1 MPTTDKKNQPTSDRG
16 DRNDRSDPGGRGD
29 RGDGNDRS
37 AQSDRGDEGGPT
49 AGRKKQ
55 MNAAAPERRRE
66 LLDTA
71 AEVFAAQGYNATT
84 VRKIADAAG
93 MLAGSLYY
101 HFDSK
106 ESMLDEILSTFLTEL
121 WQGYDTVLDAGLGPR
136 ETIEALVTESFRE
149 IDRHRAAVAI
159 YQKESRHLTD
169 QPRFHYLTDSQRRFE
184 KAWLGTLE
192 RGVASGAFRADL
204 DVRLTYRFVRDTVWV
219 AASWYRPGGLHS
231 PEEIARQYL
240 SMVLDGIAV
249 RTGHPA

>member
-1 MPTTDKKNQPTSDRG
+1 MPTKKKPRATPS
-16 DRNDRSDPGGRGD
+16 
-29 RGDGNDRS
+29 
-37 AQSDRGDEGGPT
+37 
-49 AGRKKQ
+49 
-55 MNAAAPERRRE
+55 PERRSE
-66 LLDTA
+66 LLATA

-106 ESMLDEILSTFLTEL
+106 ESMIDEILSTFLDEL
-121 WQGYDTVLDAGLGPR
+121 WEGYDAVLDAGLPPR
-136 ETIEALVTESFRE
+136 ATIEALVTESFRE

-159 YQKESRHLTD
+159 YQKEARHLAA
-169 QPRFHYLTDSQRRFE
+169 QPRFGYLVESQRRFE

-192 RGVASGAFRADL
+192 RGVADRSFRADL
-204 DVRLTYRFVRDTVWV
+204 DIRLTYRFVRDTVWV

-240 SMVLDGIAV
+240 SMVLDGIALDSA
-249 RTGHPA
+249 PPED

>member
-1 MPTTDKKNQPTSDRG
+1 MSPS
-16 DRNDRSDPGGRGD
+16 
-29 RGDGNDRS
+29 
-37 AQSDRGDEGGPT
+37 
-49 AGRKKQ
+49 
-55 MNAAAPERRRE
+55 PERREE
-66 LLDTA
+66 LLATA

-106 ESMLDEILSTFLTEL
+106 ESMLDEILSTFLDDL
-121 WQGYDTVLDAGLGPR
+121 WARYDAVLAAGLGPR

-159 YQKESRHLTD
+159 YQNESKHLGN
-169 QPRFHYLTDSQRRFE
+169 QPRFGYLAGSQQKFE

-192 RGVASGAFRADL
+192 RGVAAKVFRADL

-219 AASWYRPGGLHS
+219 AASWYRPEGQHS

-240 SMVLDGIAV
+240 SMVLEGIAL
-249 RTGHPA
+249 RA

>member
-1 MPTTDKKNQPTSDRG
+1 MPTNQPNKPNKS
-16 DRNDRSDPGGRGD
+16 
-29 RGDGNDRS
+29 
-37 AQSDRGDEGGPT
+37 PT
-49 AGRKKQ
+49 AKKKPQ
-55 MNAAAPERRRE
+55 VTASPERRRE

-106 ESMLDEILSTFLTEL
+106 ESMLDEILSAFLNEL
-121 WQGYDTVLDAGLGPR
+121 WEGYDTVLAAGLGPR

-159 YQKESRHLTD
+159 YQKESRTLSA
-169 QPRFHYLTDSQRRFE
+169 QPRFHYLSDSQQKFE

-192 RGVASGAFRADL
+192 RGVAAKVFRADL
-204 DVRLTYRFVRDTVWV
+204 DIRLTYRFVRDTVWV
-219 AASWYRPGGLHS
+219 AASWYRPGGQHS

-240 SMVLDGIAV
+240 SMVLDGVAL
-249 RTGHPA
+249 RT

>member
-1 MPTTDKKNQPTSDRG
+1 MPTNKPANKPTDKPANQP
-16 DRNDRSDPGGRGD
+16 
-29 RGDGNDRS
+29 S
-37 AQSDRGDEGGPT
+37 AKKKPQVT
-49 AGRKKQ
+49 AS
-55 MNAAAPERRRE
+55 PERRRE

-106 ESMLDEILSTFLTEL
+106 ESMLDEILSAFLTEL
-121 WQGYDTVLDAGLGPR
+121 WDGYDTVLAAGLGPR

-159 YQKESRHLTD
+159 YQKESRTLSA
-169 QPRFHYLTDSQRRFE
+169 QPRFHYLSASQVKFE

-192 RGVASGAFRADL
+192 RGVAAKVFRADL

-219 AASWYRPGGLHS
+219 AASWYRPGGQHS

-249 RTGHPA
+249 RT